1 MGCVSQER
9 HAHYFSFGKAE
20 GRTVRIDWAL
30 AEL

>member
-9 HAHYFSFGKAE
+9 RAHYFSFGKAE